1 MRAREQDREDI
12 AAKRKAFLQLKKALR
27 ANRLV
32 FIDETG
38 LYLNMTRIYA
48 RSQRGER
55 AYCSIPSKKHKI
67 ANLIGAMTLE
77 GVIASFCID
86 ETVTGEVFAAFLEEI
101 LCPVLKVGQIVLM
114 DNSTAHIVKR
124 VRELIESRGATL
136 IYLPPYS
143 PEFNPIEHCWS
154 KAKSHLRALE
164 TWDKKKLN
172 TSVKKALET
181 VNTND
186 AQAWFKHCGYT
197 NQPPM
202 ERCYNKYLFKYL
214 QL

>member
-1 MRAREQDREDI
+1 M
-12 AAKRKAFLQLKKALR
+12 
-27 ANRLV
+27 

-38 LYLNMTRIYA
+38 LYLDMTRIYA

-55 AYCSIPSKKHKI
+55 AYASVPSKKHKSS
-67 ANLIGAMTLE
+67 NLIAVITLE
-77 GVIASFCID
+77 GVIADFCID
-86 ETVTGEVFAAFLEEI
+86 GGITGEVFRVFLEKV
-101 LCPVLKVGQIVLM
+101 LCPVLQVGQIVLM
-114 DNSTAHIVKR
+114 DNSPAHIVKE
-124 VRELIESRGATL
+124 VKELIEGRGAKL

-154 KAKSHLRALE
+154 KVKSHLRTLE

-172 TSVKKALET
+172 YSVRKALEK

-186 AQAWFKHCGYT
+186 TQAWFSHCGYS
-197 NQPPM
+197 NHPPM
-202 ERCYNKYLFKYL
+202 EECYNKYLSKYL

>member
-1 MRAREQDREDI
+1 
-12 AAKRKAFLQLKKALR
+12 
-27 ANRLV
+27 
-32 FIDETG
+32 
-38 LYLNMTRIYA
+38 MTRIYA
-48 RSQRGER
+48 RSQCGER
-55 AYCSIPSKKHKI
+55 AYCSIPSKKHKS
-67 ANLIGAMTLE
+67 ANLIGAITLE
-77 GVIASFCID
+77 GIIASFCID
-86 ETVTGEVFAAFLEEI
+86 ETVTGEVFTAFLEEI
-101 LCPVLKVGQIVLM
+101 LCPILKVGQIVLM
-114 DNSTAHIVKR
+114 DNSTSHIVKR

-143 PEFNPIEHCWS
+143 PEFNPIENCWS

-186 AQAWFKHCGYT
+186 AQAWFRHCGYSDC
-197 NQPPM
+197 PPR
-202 ERCYNKYLFKYL
+202 EASYHKYLFKYS

>member
-1 MRAREQDREDI
+1 LYAREQHREDI
-12 AAKRKAFLQLKKALR
+12 VVKWRVFRQLQEALK

-55 AYCSIPSKKHKI
+55 AYASAPSKKHKV

-77 GVIASFCID
+77 GVIASFYIG
-86 ETVTGEVFAAFLEEI
+86 ETVTGEVFTAFLEEV

-114 DNSTAHIVKR
+114 DNSTSHIVGEVQK
-124 VRELIESRGATL
+124 LIEGRGAKL

-154 KAKSHLRALE
+154 KAKSHLRTLE
-164 TWDKKKLN
+164 AWDKKKLN
-172 TSVKKALET
+172 SSVKEALET
-181 VNTND
+181 VNADD
-186 AQAWFKHCGYT
+186 AKAWFKHCGYT

-202 ERCYNKYLFKYL
+202 EECYNKYLSKYL